1 MWALPFEIVR
11 GIILRR
17 HYSVNV
23 QRAIVSRE
31 RSVAPELTRVLAH
44 LLDLVHEI
52 VHLLLLRLLDY
63 FFLVVLL
70 LLPPKFF
77 VVVLLLVV
85 LLLAEVILMTLSMC
99 LILNKKERAM

>member
-11 GIILRR
+11 LIIIGRN
-17 HYSVNV
+17 YSVLV

-31 RSVAPELTRVLAH
+31 LSVAPELARVLAH
-44 LLDLVHEI
+44 LLDLLHEH
-52 VHLLLLRLLDY
+52 VHLLLRRLLDI
-63 FFLVVLL
+63 FLLIVLL
-70 LLPPKFF
+70 LLPPKFI